1 MTVPEAVALA
11 CERIPGLIRGALVF
25 LPEGFVLVGV
35 GDADAL
41 DLEPL
46 IRATARCLRA
56 TAAPVIAGARRAPVE
71 YLLVVSDQLV
81 AIQRCARDPRL
92 ALTVACA
99 SDLNPAFALGAS
111 RLAMRDIEATVDLS
125 SWGL

>member
-1 MTVPEAVALA
+1 VNVHEAVTFA
-11 CERIPGLIRGALVF
+11 CERIPGLIRGALMF

-46 IRATARCLRA
+46 IRAAARCLG
-56 TAAPVIAGARRAPVE
+56 APVSPTLRGAPRVATE
-71 YLLVVSDQLV
+71 YLFVVHEQLV
-81 AIQRCARDPRL
+81 AIQRSAHDPRL
-92 ALTVACA
+92 ALAVACA
-99 SDLNPAFALGAS
+99 SDLNPGFALGAS